1 MQALMLTALTIELME
16 KQECVFPVLVPHS
29 FGYYYDVV
37 SISPEAGGD
46 WVFHKQS
53 IFSSW

>member
-1 MQALMLTALTIELME
+1 MQALMLTAPTIELME